1 MKRIISII
9 ISSILAVTALTLSS
23 CNTLTELKDAV
34 TYPESYSI
42 TYEVTS
48 AEGIINTVTKTVDE
62 QGNVYIRT
70 SDKEQLYLVEN
81 DSYTLYEKNE
91 EGTFKAV
98 GNEKYTKKS
107 VNEATDQISA
117 YAEESKKQFMPTAK
131 KEGDKE
137 LAGRSCHVFGL
148 GVGNEDNGAYYY
160 YYVDSETGICLGMEV
175 RQTALGQELEY
186 TGESFVC
193 TEFVTESIED
203 LSRMIAE

>member
-9 ISSILAVTALTLSS
+9 ISSLLALTALTLSS
-23 CNTLTELKDAV
+23 CNTLKELQDAV

-48 AEGIINTVTKTVDE
+48 AKGTVNTVTKTVDE
-62 QGNVYIRT
+62 QGNIYVKT
-70 SDKEQLYLVEN
+70 SDKEQLYLLEN

-91 EGTFKAV
+91 EGTFTAV
-98 GNEKYTKKS
+98 GDEKYTKKF
-107 VNEATDQISA
+107 VNEATSQISA
-117 YAEESKKQFMPTAK
+117 YAEESKKQFMPTAQ

-137 LAGRSCHVFGL
+137 IAGRNCHVFKL

-160 YYVDSETGICLGMEV
+160 YYVDSETGLCLGMEV
-175 RQTALGQELEY
+175 RQTALGQELVY

-193 TEFVTESIED
+193 TRFVTDKVED
-203 LSRMIAE
+203 LSKMIEG